1 MKFISKYYGKNP
13 VRLGGGLGTI
23 VQIYETKLNFNVKS
37 HRWRSGTHAD
47 WALTMAD
54 ISVSPSRSYAQMVPN
69 RTKEMLLPIIKNV
82 VRTKTKIHTD
92 E

>member
-37 HRWRSGTHAD
+37 HRGRNGAT
-47 WALTMAD
+47 
-54 ISVSPSRSYAQMVPN
+54 
-69 RTKEMLLPIIKNV
+69 RTG
-82 VRTKTKIHTD
+82 H
-92 E
+92 